1 MFRLH
6 PPFKKQASNSFKRLK
21 EHVCYKSTLVEQDFK
36 NPVIEVHT
44 GTSLRRGKG
53 RRGHQK
59 WPGFCCQSWGTGAGS
74 ASV

>member
-36 NPVIEVHT
+36 NPVIENHT

-53 RRGHQK
+53 RRGH
-59 WPGFCCQSWGTGAGS
+59 
-74 ASV
+74 